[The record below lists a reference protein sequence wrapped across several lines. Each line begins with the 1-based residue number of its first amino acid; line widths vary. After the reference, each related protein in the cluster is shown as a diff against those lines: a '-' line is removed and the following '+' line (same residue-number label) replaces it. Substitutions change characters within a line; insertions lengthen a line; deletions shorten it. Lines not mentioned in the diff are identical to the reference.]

1 MQQNHYKLIWM
12 ILGTIAVIAIMAVVV
27 VIYRDH
33 NPLESRMFPKC
44 GFYAMT
50 GYKCPGCG
58 GQRAVHYL
66 LNGEFME
73 SFRQNPLFHVGT
85 LYIMVVLLLKVP
97 LFAQRFT
104 KLRNALTGIYAC
116 LIWLVGIIAFWILRN
131 VF

>member
-1 MQQNHYKLIWM
+1 MQHHGSGIFLI
-12 ILGTIAVIAIMAVVV
+12 LSAIAVIAIVAVMV

-33 NPLESRMFPKC
+33 NPLESNWFPKC

-58 GQRAVHYL
+58 GQRAVHYF
-66 LNGEFME
+66 LNGEFGE

-85 LYIMVVLLLKVP
+85 LYIIIVLMLKTPQLSQRYPKLL
-97 LFAQRFT
+97 
-104 KLRNALTGIYAC
+104 NALTGIHAC
-116 LIWLVGIIAFWILRN
+116 VIWFVGIIAFWILRN